1 MAGACEYGNELSG
14 SLNGGISC
22 LATKPVSFSRRTLLH
37 GVSKKVKQTS
47 DSIQVVE
54 LVEYSLLSNNCSI
67 NFVNQIEQA
76 TFKFHGF

>member
-37 GVSKKVKQTS
+37 GVSKKVKLKLWIPYKS
-47 DSIQVVE
+47 SSWWSIH
-54 LVEYSLLSNNCSI
+54 YSRI
-67 NFVNQIEQA
+67 TVP
-76 TFKFHGF
+76 